1 MPTDLYLS
9 PLRDVTSQSAVKSK
23 AVFSFVIKISPL
35 VVFYQEVLFV
45 PSLSNYSLAFA
56 TSAASD
62 AKNLPYICTCVKLSF
77 VWFEMKEH
85 ELDIDLFVFVTK

>member
-1 MPTDLYLS
+1 M
-9 PLRDVTSQSAVKSK
+9 TSQSAVKSK

-62 AKNLPYICTCVKLSF
+62 AKNLPFNSIC
-77 VWFEMKEH
+77 FEMVANMMNIKP
-85 ELDIDLFVFVTK
+85 L

>member
-62 AKNLPYICTCVKLSF
+62 AKNLPYSIQF
-77 VWFEMKEH
+77 VLKW
-85 ELDIDLFVFVTK
+85 